1 MDLKSGLLSAVQ
13 RLPPA
18 QRAMLRRVYQR
29 LPGYGRKDHY
39 SQYGE
44 DSFLQ
49 AYFRQRQD
57 LTPGQPTARPA
68 LSQHG
73 VGTGYWVDVGAHH
86 PISNSNTYWFY
97 RRGWRGINID
107 SAPGTRILFQRF
119 RPGDTNVEALIS
131 DEETRLVF
139 HHWDTPFLF
148 NTVSADDA
156 RMVARRWGRE
166 SRPVTL
172 RSRRLDRVL
181 DEQLPPGQPISFL
194 SVDTEGHDLHVLRS
208 SNWDRY
214 HPELVLVEDHSMSEP
229 HLAAS
234 EVYRFMWSVG
244 YEMYAWLRPTVV
256 YRRIGLPDWLNP
268 LSLTP

>member
-1 MDLKSGLLSAVQ
+1 MNLTSGLLSALR
-13 RLPPA
+13 RLPPK
-18 QRAMLRRVYQR
+18 QQAMLRQLYER
-29 LPGYGRKDHY
+29 LPGYGRQEHY

-49 AYFRQRQD
+49 TYFRQQQA
-57 LTPGQPTARPA
+57 LTSKQSAARPA
-68 LSQHG
+68 RSQPG

-107 SAPGTRILFQRF
+107 SAPGTKILFQRF

-131 DEETRLVF
+131 DEETGLVF
-139 HHWDTPFLF
+139 YHWDTPFLF

-156 RMVARRWGRE
+156 RMVARLWSRE
-166 SRPVTL
+166 PRPITL
-172 RSRRLDRVL
+172 RSRRLDTIL
-181 DEQLPPGQPISFL
+181 DEHMPPGQSMSFL

-208 SNWDRY
+208 SNWGRY
-214 HPELVLVEDHSMSEP
+214 QPKLVLVEDHSVSEP
-229 HLAAS
+229 DLAAS
-234 EVYRFMWSVG
+234 EVYRFMRSVG

-256 YRRIGLPDWLNP
+256 YRRIGLPDWMNP
-268 LSLTP
+268 LSLAT